1 MWLKIFKAVIPVT
14 LRIASVIRFSIFASI
29 NYTRVEMASAYLQEL
44 FKYYLPKNLATTLQ
58 RISKYINNFCGYKL
72 KSTSTVYLQ
81 KMLKDYL
88 QMPSKNGTVSNVF
101 SDSDLMRLLKRMEL
115 ILKLLNFIPLIL
127 LNK

>member
-1 MWLKIFKAVIPVT
+1 
-14 LRIASVIRFSIFASI
+14 
-29 NYTRVEMASAYLQEL
+29 MASAYLQEL
-44 FKYYLPKNLATTLQ
+44 SKYYLPKNLATTLQ

-88 QMPSKNGTVSNVF
+88 QMPSKNGTVSNAF

-115 ILKLLNFIPLIL
+115 ILKLLNFIPFIL